1 MQEVLLLVVGA
12 WIHLFASV
20 VWIGGIFFILFVAL
34 PVAKETLEQPG
45 KLMGALSKRFVPL
58 ANISILLIFVT
69 GIFMSLSS
77 HSFAEIASLG
87 SLLSQALLAKIILV
101 LIMTGIH
108 FYRGLILASRIG
120 KLTTEG
126 GHSEKVGA
134 LQRLSLNL
142 VKVNFLFGLIVLLIT
157 ATLYTLEG

>member
-1 MQEVLLLVVGA
+1 MHKLLLIIFA
-12 WIHLFASV
+12 WIHLFAAV

-34 PVAKETLEQPG
+34 PSAKKTLEQPG
-45 KLMGALSKRFVPL
+45 SFMGALSKRFVPL

-77 HSFAEIASLG
+77 QSYSEIVSLS
-87 SLLSQALLAKIILV
+87 SLWSQTLSAKVFIAA
-101 LIMTGIH
+101 IMAGIH
-108 FYRGLILASRIG
+108 FYRGLVLTPRIA

-126 GHSEKVGA
+126 GRSTEAGR

-142 VKVNFLFGLIVLLIT
+142 VKANFFFGVTVLLLT
-157 ATLYTLEG
+157 GMLYAYKV

>member
-1 MQEVLLLVVGA
+1 MKEVLLVLGV

-34 PVAKETLEQPG
+34 PGAKETLEQPG

-69 GIFMSLSS
+69 GIIMSLSS
-77 HSFAEIASLG
+77 HSLSEITSL
-87 SLLSQALLAKIILV
+87 SSAWSQALSVKIMIA

-108 FYRGLILASRIG
+108 FYRGLVLAQKIA
-120 KLTTEG
+120 KLTAEG
-126 GHSEKVGA
+126 GHSEKVSG

-142 VKVNFLFGLIVLLIT
+142 VKVNFLFGLTVLLVTSI
-157 ATLYTLEG
+157 LYAFRS